1 MTIAGLCTAGSL
13 VANVALVSTVLS
25 EILAGLQVIDTDSHW
40 SEPGDLWT
48 SRAPAKYVDRVPQLG
63 ERGGRRRWW
72 FDGDISIG
80 LPIASS
86 VIDPTGTK
94 VTGTAFFDFDNEMVH
109 RASYDPEARVE
120 MMDAL
125 GIHAQIMYPNVAGF
139 GNQNFLKSPDAMLRL
154 ISVQIYNDA
163 LAEFQEAT
171 GQRVFGMALLPWW
184 DLDAAIAEIARI
196 HANGLRG
203 IVTCSNPEEA
213 GLPDM
218 GQREWDPV
226 WEICSE
232 LALPVNFHIGSS
244 KGNLDFFGK
253 APWPSFGAER
263 KLAVGSANL
272 FLGNARV
279 IGNMIYSG
287 VPERFPDLRFV
298 SVESGVGWLP
308 FFLESLDHQLLETAP
323 NELAFLSMKPSD
335 YFRRQFFGTFWFE
348 SAMVKPAIDFL
359 GPNCVMFE
367 TDFPHPTCLYPRD
380 DDRLNATLSGLS
392 PQVIAQVMQDNA
404 AALYRIPVTRVAA

>member
-1 MTIAGLCTAGSL
+1 MSTHQTDGTTTGDLVAGLK
-13 VANVALVSTVLS
+13 
-25 EILAGLQVIDTDSHW
+25 VIDTDTHW
-40 SEPGDLWT
+40 SEPYDLWT
-48 SRAPAKYVDRVPQLG
+48 SRAPSRYVDRVPRMV
-63 ERGGRRRWW
+63 ERNGRRRWW
-72 FDGDISIG
+72 FDGDIAIG

-86 VIDPTGTK
+86 VIDPEGTK
-94 VTGTAFFDFDNEMVH
+94 ITGTAFFEMDNEMVH
-109 RASYDPEARVE
+109 RASFEPEARVA
-120 MMDAL
+120 MMDTL

-139 GNQNFLKSPDAMLRL
+139 GNQNFLKSPDDMLRL
-154 ISVQIYNDA
+154 VSVQIYNDA
-163 LAEFQEAT
+163 LAEFQDAT

-184 DLDAAIAEIARI
+184 DLEAAAAEIQRVAD
-196 HANGLRG
+196 NGLRG

-218 GQREWDPV
+218 GQPAWDPI
-226 WEICSE
+226 WDLCSN
-232 LALPVNFHIGSS
+232 LAMPVNFHIGSS

-298 SVESGVGWLP
+298 SVESGIGWLP

-323 NELAFLSMKPSD
+323 NELADLTMAPSD
-335 YFRRQFFGTFWFE
+335 YFRRQFLGTFWFE
-348 SAMVKPAIDFL
+348 SAMVAAAIDFL
-359 GPNCVMFE
+359 GPQSVMFE

-380 DDRLNATLSGLS
+380 DARLSKTLAGLE
-392 PQVIAQVMQDNA
+392 PEVVQRIMQDNA
-404 AALYRIPVTRVAA
+404 AELYRIDVS